1 MKVFVWKSY
10 GDLEVFDIST
20 VDQKII
26 LKKSL
31 VEVLQSEGYSDVN
44 TEMSFGEVVEIVSET
59 IGYSDMFEYG
69 TGIYGVKG

>member
-10 GDLEVFDIST
+10 GEQDVFDIST
-20 VDQKII
+20 VNQKII

-31 VEVLQSEGYSDVN
+31 VEVLHSEGYSDVDY
-44 TEMSFGEVVEIVSET
+44 EMSIGEVMEVVCDA

-69 TGIYGVKG
+69 TGIYEVKV